1 MQNGDSSSR
10 FISMLMNLPE
20 AFRPIFGAAGSV
32 ILQEG
37 YKPNGI
43 LRALKAVRS
52 RTTVSTKITSR
63 VTVNMASIPRAQILL
78 FRITV
83 LGCPERAAYVE
94 CSQKTLPHMQVR

>member
-10 FISMLMNLPE
+10 FISMVIDPPD

-32 ILQEG
+32 ILQDG
-37 YKPNGI
+37 YKPSGI

-52 RTTVSTKITSR
+52 RTTVCTKITSR
-63 VTVNMASIPRAQILL
+63 VTSNITSIPRAQILL

-94 CSQKTLPHMQVR
+94 WSQKTLPHMQVR